1 MDTYTPVINPY
12 NPLNS
17 NNLRFDDKPA
27 HVTSGIHNIIIQIS
41 ILAFGALLVWFAFVY
56 YPKVI
61 DKYKNVPL
69 PTSQSSG
76 KVLANFSGFP
86 IETVQFRITYEA
98 KPNSYYVFV
107 EGDSLPT
114 FVDNKNRAILALKS
128 VLSVES
134 VCKVNI
140 FYVSV
145 QRLEI
150 PDNLKI
156 SPNCQ

>member
-1 MDTYTPVINPY
+1 METYTPVVNPF

-17 NNLRFDDKPA
+17 NIKFDEKPVHA
-27 HVTSGIHNIIIQIS
+27 GLAGIHTLIIQIS
-41 ILAFGALLVWFAFVY
+41 ILVFGASLVWFAFIY
-56 YPKVI
+56 YPKVL

-69 PTSQSSG
+69 PSSQSFG
-76 KVLANFSGFP
+76 KVSANFSGFP
-86 IETVQFRITYEA
+86 IETTIFRITYEA

-107 EGDSLPT
+107 EGDTLPV
-114 FVDNKNRAILALKS
+114 FVDNKNRGILALKS
-128 VLSVES
+128 ALSLES
-134 VCKVNI
+134 VCKLNI
-140 FYVSV
+140 FYVST

>member
-1 MDTYTPVINPY
+1 MDISTPVINPY

-17 NNLRFDDKPA
+17 SIKLDEKPVHA
-27 HVTSGIHNIIIQIS
+27 GLGGVHTLIIQIS
-41 ILAFGALLVWFAFVY
+41 ILAFGASLVWFAFVY
-56 YPKVI
+56 YPKVL

-69 PTSQSSG
+69 PTSQSIG
-76 KVLANFSGFP
+76 KVSANFSGFP
-86 IETVQFRITYEA
+86 IETTQFRITYEA

-107 EGDSLPT
+107 EGDSLPA

-128 VLSVES
+128 ALSVES
-134 VCKVNI
+134 ICKLNI
-140 FYVSV
+140 FYVSA
-145 QRLEI
+145 QRLEV